1 MADMTMEELQAKAEA
16 KRKDAERER
25 MTTTI
30 SEDEAFRVR
39 QMACSD
45 CGEAFQ
51 QIQTPSGQW
60 RPAEHCRPKP
70 DIAPPTEPTGYN
82 GDTLADLHAAGVN
95 VYKYRD
101 ATLRSFDAE
110 HDEAAYNSVCAWIDA
125 WSAGV
130 GKRFAPRDWM
140 YLYGSGSER
149 KGRDVTIGRLGNG
162 KTHLAIAAA
171 RELIETDQLHPGR
184 FLFRTAETILL
195 ESEATF
201 RSNSEDSEKRLLSHY
216 ERPDLLIIDDFGV
229 RHDPSPHAVRL
240 FDELTKRREARGT
253 IWTSNLSIK
262 VVAGANETMRR
273 IADRIAGECGDGARY
288 VQQFAGPSRRRE
300 RSRKTAA

>member
-1 MADMTMEELQAKAEA
+1 MAELARKAADKRQAV
-16 KRKDAERER
+16 ERER
-25 MTTTI
+25 TTTTT
-30 SEDEAFRVR
+30 SADDAFQVR
-39 QMACSD
+39 QMSCAD
-45 CGEAFQ
+45 CGAPFQ

-60 RPAEHCRPKP
+60 RPAEHCRAKP
-70 DIAPPTEPTGYN
+70 DIEPTMEPEGYN
-82 GDTLADLHAAGVN
+82 GDILSDLHAAGVN
-95 VYKYRD
+95 VHKYRD

-110 HDEAAYNSVCAWIDA
+110 HDKEAYTAACAWIDA
-125 WSAGV
+125 WAAGV

-162 KTHLAIAAA
+162 KTHLAIASA
-171 RELIETDQLHPGR
+171 RHLIEQNQLHAGR

-201 RSNSEDSEKRLLSHY
+201 RSNSEDSEKNLLSLY

-240 FDELTKRREARGT
+240 FDELTKRREAKGT

-262 VVAGANETMRR
+262 VIAGANETMRR

-288 VQQFAGPSRRRE
+288 VQQFQGPSRRRE

>member
-1 MADMTMEELQAKAEA
+1 
-16 KRKDAERER
+16 
-25 MTTTI
+25 MTT
-30 SEDEAFRVR
+30 SVDDAFEVR
-39 QMACSD
+39 KTSCGD

-51 QIQTPSGQW
+51 QVRMPSGQW
-60 RPAEHCRPKP
+60 QPAEHCKP
-70 DIAPPTEPTGYN
+70 PAPAVQVVAPEPEGYGGDI
-82 GDTLADLHAAGVN
+82 LADLHTAGVN

-101 ATLRSFDAE
+101 ATLRSFDAS
-110 HDEAAYNSVCAWIDA
+110 HDEAAYGAACRWVDA
-125 WSAGV
+125 WAAGV
-130 GKRFAPRDWM
+130 GRRFAPRDWM

-149 KGRDVTIGRLGNG
+149 SGRNVQIGQLGNG
-162 KTHLAIAAA
+162 KTHLAIATA
-171 RELIETDQLHPGR
+171 RHLIEAGQLHPRR

-201 RSNSEDSEKRLLSHY
+201 RSNSEDSEKNLLSHY

-262 VVAGANETMRR
+262 VIAGANETMRR

-288 VQQFAGPSRRRE
+288 VQQFTGPSRRRE
-300 RSRKTAA
+300 RSRRPAA

>member
-1 MADMTMEELQAKAEA
+1 M
-16 KRKDAERER
+16 
-25 MTTTI
+25 
-30 SEDEAFRVR
+30 S
-39 QMACSD
+39 CSD

-60 RPAEHCRPKP
+60 RPSKHCRETGPP
-70 DIAPPTEPTGYN
+70 DIAPEPEPKGYD
-82 GDTLADLHAAGVN
+82 GDLLADLHTAGVN
-95 VYKYRD
+95 VHKYRD

-110 HDEAAYNSVCAWIDA
+110 HDEGAYTAAWAWIDA
-125 WSAGV
+125 WAAGV

-149 KGRDVTIGRLGNG
+149 KGRDVTIGQLGNG
-162 KTHLAIAAA
+162 KTHLAVATA
-171 RELIETDQLHPGR
+171 RHLIEAGQLHPSR

-201 RSNSEDSEKRLLSHY
+201 RSNSEDSEKNLLRHY

-253 IWTSNLSIK
+253 IWTSNLSIR
-262 VVAGANETMRR
+262 VIAGAGETMRR
-273 IADRIAGECGDGARY
+273 IADRIAGECGDGSKY
-288 VQQFAGPSRRRE
+288 VQQFQGPSRRRE
-300 RSRKTAA
+300 RSRKIA